1 MSVDTINAT
10 AAAGVDPTR
19 ARIAGSIKQAASTT
33 GASFEYLLATAKM
46 ESNFNPKAAA
56 STSSARGLFQ
66 FIDQTWLGTVKEAG
80 AHLGYGKYADAIT
93 KNPSGSYSVSDPEA
107 RAAIMK
113 LRDDP
118 DAASSMAAVLT
129 QSNGFKLT
137 GKIGR
142 RPTDAELYM
151 AHFMGVGGAGKL
163 IQNAEDNPNASAAN
177 MFPNAA
183 AANQSIFYDRS
194 GQARSVSQVYSVLNT
209 RYEAAAKQEIASRQ
223 QLKAAEAEF
232 NSAEKP
238 RVSRLD
244 IETGTEHSRRVVGA
258 VQCHLAV
265 DDGAA
270 GDLEQVGH
278 RRTRHRLAE
287 HAAGGEE
294 IIRHQSRRAHRLPVD
309 VAVIDNFDGR
319 IMRLDRLGHPL
330 GGERRFRRRHVA
342 RELHGDLAFDA
353 DPDEIGGR
361 EPHAAAVHAFFNHA
375 AAAGMGNVEIL
386 LHHRAGAADL
396 VADHGAELRS
406 GFVMRLP

>member
-1 MSVDTINAT
+1 MSVDTTNAT

-80 AHLGYGKYADAIT
+80 AHLGYGKYADSIT
-93 KNPSGSYSVSDPEA
+93 KDPSGSYSVSDPDA

-118 DAASSMAAVLT
+118 EAASSMAAVLT
-129 QSNGFKLT
+129 QSNSFKLT

-163 IQNAEDNPNASAAN
+163 IQNAEDNPNASAAQ

-209 RYEAAAKQEIASRQ
+209 RYAAAA
-223 QLKAAEAEF
+223 
-232 NSAEKP
+232 NSP
-238 RVSRLD
+238 V
-244 IETGTEHSRRVVGA
+244 T
-258 VQCHLAV
+258 
-265 DDGAA
+265 
-270 GDLEQVGH
+270 
-278 RRTRHRLAE
+278 RTAMA
-287 HAAGGEE
+287 AAGGDLP
-294 IIRHQSRRAHRLPVD
+294 RRVT
-309 VAVIDNFDGR
+309 VASATPAAATIDNAAYLSSFPDQRSVTPVAATSQTASVASEPIFRSLFQAGER
-319 IMRLDRLGHPL
+319 TQPISPAVQELWGSSSSLTSVAPATSAASASTILSGHKPEVRAPGRLDLFSDRDGT
-330 GGERRFRRRHVA
+330 F
-342 RELHGDLAFDA
+342 
-353 DPDEIGGR
+353 
-361 EPHAAAVHAFFNHA
+361 
-375 AAAGMGNVEIL
+375 
-386 LHHRAGAADL
+386 
-396 VADHGAELRS
+396 S
-406 GFVMRLP
+406 S